1 MLTTPILLITF
12 NRPDHTR
19 WVLERILEAKPQ
31 ELYVFQDGA
40 REGNANDAAKCAE
53 VRQIIETLW
62 DNYLSH
68 VVAENEKQQ
77 PYLHRYYSDINL
89 GCGPGPVTA
98 ISWFFEHVEMGIV
111 MEDDCLA
118 HPDFFPYCEELL
130 IRYQKDNCIGFI
142 GGCNYQDGQKH
153 GNGSYYFS
161 MGHHGTWGWASWQRV
176 WNQFDYNLDSITE
189 KEFAAIIRYYGRDPR
204 FIVYWEDMFARIKK
218 DRMNDSAWDYQFYFS
233 CWKHHQL
240 AIMPNVNLVSNIG
253 DGIDAT
259 HTSGLSPMLYTMI
272 YPILPLNHPVVVKQD
287 CRADMYFH
295 RTYIQSYDYGW
306 RGLKRLPYRLNKYL
320 KKILGHEGSWIKKK

>member
-1 MLTTPILLITF
+1 MNTPILLITF
-12 NRPDHTR
+12 NRPNHTR
-19 WVLERILEAKPQ
+19 KVLERILEAKPQ
-31 ELYVFQDGA
+31 ALYVFQDGA
-40 REGNANDAAKCAE
+40 REDNDNDAVRCAE
-53 VRQIIETLW
+53 VRQVIDTLW
-62 DNYLSH
+62 TNYLSYA
-68 VVAENEKQQ
+68 VAENEKQQ
-77 PYLHRYYSDINL
+77 PRLHRYYSDINL

-189 KEFAAIIRYYGRDPR
+189 KEFASIIRYYGRDPR

-259 HTSGLSPMLYTMI
+259 HTNGLSPMLYTMI

-306 RGLKRLPYRLNKYL
+306 RGLKRLPYRLNKCL

>member
-1 MLTTPILLITF
+1 
-12 NRPDHTR
+12 
-19 WVLERILEAKPQ
+19 
-31 ELYVFQDGA
+31 
-40 REGNANDAAKCAE
+40 
-53 VRQIIETLW
+53 
-62 DNYLSH
+62 
-68 VVAENEKQQ
+68 
-77 PYLHRYYSDINL
+77 
-89 GCGPGPVTA
+89 
-98 ISWFFEHVEMGIV
+98 MGIV

-130 IRYQKDNCIGFI
+130 IRYQDDNCIGFI

-153 GNGSYYFS
+153 GNGSYYFA

-189 KEFAAIIRYYGRDPR
+189 KEFASIIRYYGRDPR

-306 RGLKRLPYRLNKYL
+306 RGLKRLPYRLNKCL

>member
-1 MLTTPILLITF
+1 MNTPILLITF
-12 NRPDHTR
+12 NRPNHTR
-19 WVLERILEAKPQ
+19 KVLERILEAKPQ
-31 ELYVFQDGA
+31 ALYVFQDGA
-40 REGNANDAAKCAE
+40 REDNDNDAVRCAE
-53 VRQIIETLW
+53 VRQVIDTLW
-62 DNYLSH
+62 TNYLSYA
-68 VVAENEKQQ
+68 VAENEKQQ
-77 PYLHRYYSDINL
+77 PRLHRYYSDINL

-259 HTSGLSPMLYTMI
+259 HTNGLSPMLYTMI

-306 RGLKRLPYRLNKYL
+306 RGLKRLPYRLNKCL

>member
-1 MLTTPILLITF
+1 MNTPILLITF
-12 NRPDHTR
+12 NRPNHTR
-19 WVLERILEAKPQ
+19 KVLERILEAKPQ

-40 REGNANDAAKCAE
+40 REGNANDVAKCAE
-53 VRQIIETLW
+53 VRQVIDTLW

-68 VVAENEKQQ
+68 AVAENEKQQ
-77 PYLHRYYSDINL
+77 PRLHRYYSDINL

-130 IRYQKDNCIGFI
+130 IRYQDDNCIGFI

-189 KEFAAIIRYYGRDPR
+189 KEFASIIRYYGRDPR

-259 HTSGLSPMLYTMI
+259 HTNGLSPMLYTMI

-306 RGLKRLPYRLNKYL
+306 RGLKRLPYRLNKCL